1 MHIFL
6 REDHVRRDDRDG
18 LRERRCYCK
27 REKSQAFL
35 SGENKSNRG

>member
-6 REDHVRRDDRDG
+6 SEDHVRVRRDG